1 MESRLRRHFSRLNVR
16 GAGSSPGVCT
26 SHPEDVKQKRKL
38 AATGDLAHIP
48 CNRHAPAIRALI
60 HRNRHVPMSAAVI
73 NAASPASLASYS
85 FHLDC
90 LNGENAW

>member
-26 SHPEDVKQKRKL
+26 SHPEYVKQKRKL

-48 CNRHAPAIRALI
+48 CNRHAPAIQRSSIEIAMCQCLPLSLMQPRRLPWLLI
-60 HRNRHVPMSAAVI
+60 RSTWIV
-73 NAASPASLASYS
+73 
-85 FHLDC
+85 
-90 LNGENAW
+90 